1 MPDPN
6 KSLWRD
12 MHQKTSDEFDT
23 GKGKFFPLPFVPVIF
38 HGKCDSFFVYTD
50 DPVVTDRNPMSILSE
65 IFNYRLGTMKCLFA
79 IRNPLCTITCI
90 QKFLESIMVTE
101 HFRGTMKNQLIP
113 FPQGFEFLQIF
124 STEHFGNDLN
134 GKEEA
139 FSFVSPLIIRG
150 QASTKKNGM
159 DMGMEV
165 HLRSP
170 CVEDED
176 IANFCAEMSGVFHD
190 IKHHKG
196 ASDYCK

>member
-1 MPDPN
+1 MGFRKDAYCTVWSVDPV
-6 KSLWRD
+6 
-12 MHQKTSDEFDT
+12 SDVQTKARISISRKDKQT
-23 GKGKFFPLPFVPVIF
+23 GEYIEDFSGFV
-38 HGKCDSFFVYTD
+38 SFFGTAAAKKLSDFIANQKDFDPDVICQYTVEKWLKQWLED
-50 DPVVTDRNPMSILSE
+50 YVVKNVKVSTRVSYEGI
-65 IFNYRLGTMKCLFA
+65 
-79 IRNPLCTITCI
+79 
-90 QKFLESIMVTE
+90 V
-101 HFRGTMKNQLIP
+101 KNQLIP

-176 IANFCAEMSGVFHD
+176 IANFCAEMSGVFRQFPD
-190 IKHHKG
+190 RCGCRMI
-196 ASDYCK
+196 